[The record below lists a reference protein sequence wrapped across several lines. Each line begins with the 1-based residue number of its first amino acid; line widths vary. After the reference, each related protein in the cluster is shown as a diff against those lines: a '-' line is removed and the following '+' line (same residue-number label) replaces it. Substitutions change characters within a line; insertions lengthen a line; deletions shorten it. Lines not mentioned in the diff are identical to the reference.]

1 MMGLK
6 TLVAATGV
14 TAAFTFAGA
23 AAAQTI
29 WTNMYIGGTVGQSE
43 FQNGCG
49 GFGDC
54 DDEDTA
60 LRIVAGYQFNRY
72 LAAEL
77 GYHELGET
85 STSAGKNEGKAWELV
100 AVASF
105 PFTDKFSVYAKL
117 GGYWGQLE
125 GPHDDEKNTD
135 VTYGV
140 GLRYDFMRNWGVRG
154 EWQRYSNIGGGSLVE
169 TDVDVLSVGF
179 LYRFQ

>member
-1 MMGLK
+1 MNGLK
-6 TLVAATGV
+6 ALL
-14 TAAFTFAGA
+14 A
-23 AAAQTI
+23 AAAVAAALAFASRASAQAS
-29 WTNMYIGGTVGQSE
+29 WKNMYLGGSGGQSE
-43 FQNGCG
+43 FQDGCRG
-49 GFGDC
+49 VGDC

-60 LRIVAGYQFNRY
+60 WRIFAGYQFNRY

-125 GPHDDEKNTD
+125 GPRDDENNTD

-140 GLRYDFMRNWGVRG
+140 GLRYDFTRNWGVRG
-154 EWQRYSNIGGGSLVE
+154 EWQRYSNIGGGNLIE